1 MSAGKLFDE
10 VLQNL
15 LNDSAIKTST
25 MFGMRCAKI
34 AGKAFVGLHTGRLIA
49 KIGPV
54 RAQQFLNTKKG
65 EPFDPGNLGNP
76 MREWIM
82 LAPPAID
89 LFPEEVVAYWISI
102 AEEAKSYVKTVSGG
116 NKAGRKSTPP
126 PPSSSSTSAPL
137 ST

>member
-49 KIGPV
+49 KVGPV
-54 RAQQFLNTKKG
+54 RAQQFLNAKKG
-65 EPFDPGNLGNP
+65 EPFDPGNMGNP

-89 LFPEEVVAYWISI
+89 LFPEEVIAYWSSI
-102 AEEAKSYVKTVSGG
+102 AEEAKQYVKNVNGV
-116 NKAGRKSTPP
+116 NKANKKPQA
-126 PPSSSSTSAPL
+126 PSFT
-137 ST
+137 